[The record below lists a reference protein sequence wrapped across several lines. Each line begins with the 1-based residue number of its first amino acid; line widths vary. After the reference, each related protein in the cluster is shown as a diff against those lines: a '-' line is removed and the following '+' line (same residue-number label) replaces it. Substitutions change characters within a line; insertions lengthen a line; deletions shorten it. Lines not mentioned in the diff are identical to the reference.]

1 MNKDYLLLKNMYSLL
16 DAGYSIEETLSLCQ
30 QMLHHPAIYEMLKQ
44 LDHGESIETVLLQS
58 SLPHLFQEYFRFF
71 QNKNCLSEA
80 IKKSLDICMM
90 KEDYQNQL
98 KSQLTY
104 PSILMTFLFLFSLFV
119 VLVLLPNVNQLFL
132 SFQIEKSI
140 VIQILFAF
148 FYIMPCLIILAV
160 FLSLYLIFRL
170 VYGLKHKLYKV
181 IELYLKWP
189 VFKTILQKYFSLK
202 FALYF
207 HELLNED
214 MDSTRIIQ
222 VLNEQ
227 MTDSDLKIVLYE
239 MNNRLYGGE
248 NLEEILEDFE
258 YFDQLFIS
266 FFQMYMK
273 NPQQKKALS
282 YYIQATYEYL
292 DYWIK
297 RFLKYLIPAVYC
309 FVAIFVIT
317 IYIAIIIPMMNSISN
332 L

>member
-1 MNKDYLLLKNMYSLL
+1 MNKDYLLLKNLYSLL
-16 DAGYSIEETLSLCQ
+16 ESGYSIEETLCLCQ
-30 QMLHHPAIYEMLKQ
+30 QMIHHPVVDDMLKQ
-44 LDHGESIETVLLQS
+44 LNQGEAVETILLQS
-58 SLPHLFQEYFRFF
+58 SLPDLFQEYFRFF

-90 KEDYQNQL
+90 KEDYQKKL
-98 KSQLTY
+98 KSRLTY

-119 VLVLLPNVNQLFL
+119 VFVLLPNVNQLFI
-132 SFQIEKSI
+132 SFQIEKSLL
-140 VIQILFAF
+140 IQVLFAF
-148 FYIMPCLIILAV
+148 FYIMPCFIIVFV
-160 FLSLYLIFRL
+160 FLALYLIIRL
-170 VYGLKHKLYKV
+170 VYGLKHKLYRV

-214 MDSTRIIQ
+214 MDSTSVIK

-227 MTDSDLKIVLYE
+227 MTNSDLKIVLYE

-258 YFDQLFIS
+258 YFDGLFIS

-273 NPQQKKALS
+273 NPQQKHSLS
-282 YYIQATYEYL
+282 YYIQVTFEYL
-292 DYWIK
+292 DYWIEK
-297 RFLKYLIPAVYC
+297 FLKYLIPAIYC

-332 L
+332 I